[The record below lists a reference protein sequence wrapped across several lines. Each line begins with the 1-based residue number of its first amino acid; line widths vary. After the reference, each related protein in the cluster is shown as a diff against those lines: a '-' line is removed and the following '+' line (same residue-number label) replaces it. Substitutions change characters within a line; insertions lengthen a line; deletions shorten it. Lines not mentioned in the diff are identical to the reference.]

1 MKSDTNK
8 VTSIAGLLP
17 EGLSESAITEIAG
30 LVDTIINEQVEEK
43 ARQLEAKVKGFMRLK
58 IDELKDHAI
67 KELQEDTEFVR
78 NAHLFESVKTL
89 MAVELNKHDE
99 ESAISELVSEQ
110 EQRMVEVDV
119 LTEELQKAFDDNEK
133 LSAQLKTVSSKVAK
147 LEEERTFLAESIVQL
162 DEAKEKPF
170 KSSERAV
177 IIAEDVDKTPE
188 KPFQSINDFL
198 TPEVMKFMPSN
209 KNS

>member
-1 MKSDTNK
+1 MEKNTDK
-8 VTSIAGLLP
+8 MTSLAGLLP
-17 EGLSESAITEIAG
+17 EGLSESAITEIAS

-58 IDELKDHAI
+58 IDELKEQAV

-78 NAHLFESVKTL
+78 NANLFESVKTL

-110 EQRMVEVDV
+110 EQSLVELEV
-119 LTEELQKAFDDNEK
+119 LTEELQKAFDENEK
-133 LSAQLKTVSSKVAK
+133 LVSQLKAVSTKVAK
-147 LEEERTFLAESIVQL
+147 LEEEKTFLAESIVEL

-188 KPFQSINDFL
+188 KSSVFKNDFL

-209 KNS
+209 